1 MGHVNLQKQS
11 GLTQARLKELLHY
24 DPLTGKFTNIARRQ
38 GTKLG
43 AEVGSLNKVS
53 GYLII
58 CIDYKHFYAQRV
70 AWLYMTGEWPEDEVD
85 HENGVRSDNRWKNLR
100 PATRAEQM
108 QNLSKRSN
116 ACGFIGVFVD
126 KQKFAARIAT
136 GGKRYNLG
144 NFPTAAEAH
153 AAYLAAKARLHPFQP
168 IPRDVRT

>member
-1 MGHVNLQKQS
+1 MGRVNLQKQS

-24 DPLTGKFTNIARRQ
+24 DPLTGKFTNIARRR

-85 HENGVRSDNRWKNLR
+85 HENRVPDDNRWENLR
-100 PATRAEQM
+100 PATSSQQKMNTGMRKD
-108 QNLSKRSN
+108 NTSGVRGVRRKRSRWVAN
-116 ACGFIGVFVD
+116 IGVN
-126 KQKFAARIAT
+126 KTNI
-136 GGKRYNLG
+136 YLG
-144 NFPTAAEAH
+144 LFDTLEAAAEARR
-153 AAYLAAKARLHPFQP
+153 AAELRYFGEFAPA
-168 IPRDVRT
+168 